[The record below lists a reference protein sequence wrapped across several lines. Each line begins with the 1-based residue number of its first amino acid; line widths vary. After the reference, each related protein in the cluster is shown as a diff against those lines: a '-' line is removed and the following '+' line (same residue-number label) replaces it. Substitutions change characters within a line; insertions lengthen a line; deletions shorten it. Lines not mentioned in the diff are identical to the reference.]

1 MAVRTEVRR
10 GKRRYIIDIRYTNA
24 TGARL
29 RFRQDAEVQTLAA
42 ARAEDTRRL
51 GMLATTGVPFEAG
64 GAPNATSVGAARATI
79 SAPEQSAS
87 AATPSATFEE
97 AARSFLK
104 VYGGTRLKP
113 STKRGYEVVLDG
125 FLFKRI
131 GSKHLDAI
139 GPMVV
144 RELDAV
150 LVARG
155 RKPSTRRQMQCVV
168 RSVLRHAKEAGLIE
182 RLPELP
188 PLPKTG
194 ATITHALTR
203 EEVGRILA
211 ITAPPH
217 QLALE
222 LAAYA
227 GLRAGEVRGLRW
239 KDVELDRGVL
249 VVRRSRCRGIEAA
262 PKSGHERVVPLH
274 PKLIDALKTID
285 VRPSNAYVTGPKPG
299 EPWGEHALRH
309 AFKSAC
315 KKLELAGFR
324 FHDLRH
330 AFVTELFRGGTPA
343 PVVQRLAGHEH
354 LTTTQRYAHAQLPD
368 LTAAVARL
376 AW

>member
-10 GKRRYIIDIRYTNA
+10 GKRRYVIDIRYTNA
-24 TGARL
+24 TGTRA

-42 ARAEDTRRL
+42 ARAEDLRRL
-51 GMLATTGVPFEAG
+51 GLLASTGVPFETS
-64 GAPNATSVGAARATI
+64 ATPT
-79 SAPEQSAS
+79 
-87 AATPSATFEE
+87 AATQNVLTVAVCDTPEKASTTFTE
-97 AARSFLK
+97 AAKSFLR

-113 STKRGYEVVLDG
+113 STKRGYEQVLDG
-125 FLFKRI
+125 FLLERI
-131 GSKHLDAI
+131 GSKMLETI
-139 GPMVV
+139 GPLVI

-168 RSVLRHAKEAGLIE
+168 RSVMKHAKEAGLID

-194 ATITHALTR
+194 ATITRALTSDD
-203 EEVGRILA
+203 VGRILA
-211 ITAPPH
+211 VTPPPH
-217 QLALE
+217 RLALE
-222 LAAYA
+222 LAAYS

-239 KDVELDRGVL
+239 KDVDLERGLL
-249 VVRRSRCRGIEAA
+249 VVRRSRCRGVEAP

-274 PKLIDALKTID
+274 PKLAEALGRVD
-285 VRPSNAYVTGPKPG
+285 VRPLNAYVSGPRAG
-299 EPWGEHALRH
+299 EPWGEHALYH
-309 AFKSAC
+309 AFKGAC
-315 KKLELAGFR
+315 RKLALAGFR